1 MRKLQCREE
10 RLGDKLRALRRGKA
24 VTLEMLET
32 MTHVQKRYLYAL
44 EHGAYEALPEP
55 LYTRNFIRSYAQA
68 LHADEAYFLE
78 LFDEENGV
86 CDCVSHLRT
95 PLQRLHLIKLYVW
108 NRFVKF
114 GMLAFVALGLVSYLG
129 WQVQSI
135 IAPPDIILL
144 SPLNDSMTSSAVVTV
159 EGYVEKETT
168 VYVNGAQVPVA
179 SDQTFQTDI
188 DLSKGLNVISIE
200 AERRYSKKASI
211 SRNVVFYPENIPQVS
226 FISN

>member
-1 MRKLQCREE
+1 
-10 RLGDKLRALRRGKA
+10 
-24 VTLEMLET
+24 
-32 MTHVQKRYLYAL
+32 
-44 EHGAYEALPEP
+44 
-55 LYTRNFIRSYAQA
+55 
-68 LHADEAYFLE
+68 
-78 LFDEENGV
+78 
-86 CDCVSHLRT
+86 
-95 PLQRLHLIKLYVW
+95 
-108 NRFVKF
+108 
-114 GMLAFVALGLVSYLG
+114 MLAFVALGLVSYLG